1 MLKRKAV
8 TLVELMIAVA
18 IMSIGI
24 LGMVGAFK
32 FFNVGIQS
40 SKTRSLANNIA
51 QERIEF
57 LKNKSYYRV
66 LVTTE
71 TVSPADAN
79 FSPAMVYDAYP
90 NGSEVVNVGGIDF
103 QRRVL
108 IQKVNEDPS
117 SGGLT
122 PVSWTAADTGLK
134 EIIVYVVWLE
144 RGEWRK
150 LEVRNLRENP
160 QRVNQSATVSGHA
173 HDEST
178 TLDLE
183 DVVVRAQ
190 ESPSQYGTTNS
201 DGDYSFTIEPGTYTL
216 LATKDG
222 YFPRTLPS
230 FGVVSGG
237 SANNQN
243 FGLVRMSS
251 GSITGNVWMR
261 DHLVI
266 SQIVGSSLTAY
277 GSAEWVEVYNPTTWT
292 WTMATGLGSDG
303 GTGTNRKVIVMYTEA
318 GVPPI
323 ETFPNIDYRATAVS
337 PGAYFLFAN
346 TGTITAAGVTK
357 AADAVY
363 STDWDFS
370 DMDDMILTG
379 TPSPAGHVIM
389 GDVTIMQEYDLVGWN
404 ATDNGTSAKK
414 NAGNYEGAAIVQTIG
429 FQEGEEYVRKT
440 VSGAS
445 AAWYGRCYD
454 SGNNDYDMMDNVPIA
469 HWPHNRYDSDPCISG
484 TPAAG
489 GIVFADDSLSSPATV
504 ASDGSFNL
512 TNVSTGAWTVYASSG
527 VTFSSVPCAG
537 GASNGFVS
545 SVGAISIASSTI
557 YGYVTGRVANV
568 GGTPLAGIKM
578 YSPGSQQ
585 VATNSAGRYTLPVEA
600 GIVTVTANYQTQTPS
615 YVELSS
621 MSVVVD
627 LGQVVKDVDF
637 SLYYGGKI
645 SGKVTTNGVDPLPNI
660 PVVALKAGVEQGNGI
675 SDANGDFLISGASI
689 STGTYVVSPQ
699 LEAGESA
706 SPSSSTVLVTA
717 GATAYS
723 ANYVVSGAFGYVN
736 GTVRTGSSAG
746 PEITTGVLI
755 YVTTATL
762 AADAYPPDITS
773 GLRSGTGVYYA
784 VSSNARGAYSIPVKG
799 GYTYNVYAWYTTW
812 NNGTPYTVR
821 KDATGVSVTPAQTV
835 TRDFFW

>member
-40 SKTRSLANNIA
+40 AKTRSLANNIA

-71 TVSPADAN
+71 AVTPADTN
-79 FSPAMVYDAYP
+79 FSPPMVYDAYP
-90 NGSEVVNVGGIDF
+90 NGFETVSVGGIDF
-103 QRRVL
+103 IRRVY
-108 IQKVNEDPS
+108 ISKVNEDPNT
-117 SGGLT
+117 GGLT
-122 PVSWTAADTGLK
+122 PVSWNSPDTGLK
-134 EIIVYVVWLE
+134 EIVVYVVWLE
-144 RGEWRK
+144 RGQWRK

-160 QRVNQSATVSGHA
+160 QRVNQSATISGRA
-173 HDEST
+173 YNSAT

-190 ESPSQYGTTNS
+190 ESPSQYGTTDS
-201 DGDYSFTIEPGTYTL
+201 GGGYSFTIEPGTYTL

-222 YFPRTLPS
+222 YFPKTLPS
-230 FGVVSGG
+230 FGLASAGT
-237 SANNQN
+237 ANNKD
-243 FGLVRMSS
+243 FAMVPMSS
-251 GSITGNVWMR
+251 GSVTGSVWMR

-266 SQIVGSSLTAY
+266 SQIVGSSLTTY
-277 GSAEWVEVYNPTTWT
+277 GAAEWVEVFNPTTWT
-292 WTMATGLGSDG
+292 WTMATGLGSAG
-303 GTGTNRKVIVMYTEA
+303 GTGANRKVIVRYSEA
-318 GVPPI
+318 GGGEV
-323 ETFPNIDYRATAVS
+323 FPNIDYRATAIS
-337 PGAYFLFAN
+337 PGGYFLFAN

-357 AADAVY
+357 TADAVY
-363 STDWDFS
+363 GTDWDFNNI
-370 DMDDMILTG
+370 DDMILTG
-379 TPSPAGHVIM
+379 NPSSAGHVIM
-389 GDVTIMQEYDLVGWN
+389 GDVTIMKAYDIVGWN
-404 ATDNGTSAKK
+404 ATDNGSAAKK
-414 NAGNYEGAAIVQTIG
+414 NANNFEGSAIIQSIG
-429 FQEGEEYVRKT
+429 LQEGEEYVRKT
-440 VSGAS
+440 VSGNS
-445 AAWYGRCYD
+445 VAWYGRCYD
-454 SGNNDYDMMDNVPIA
+454 SANNENDMMDNAPLT
-469 HWPHNRYDSDPCISG
+469 HWPHNRFDSDPCISG

-489 GIVFADDSLSSPATV
+489 GIVFADDSLSSPATI
-504 ASDGSFNL
+504 AADGSFNL

-545 SVGAISIASSTI
+545 ALGNIVISSSTV

-568 GGTPLAGIKM
+568 GGTPLNGIKM
-578 YSPGSQQ
+578 FSPGNQQ
-585 VATNSAGRYTLPVEA
+585 VATNASGRYTLPVEA
-600 GIVTVTANYQTQTPS
+600 GVVTITANYQTQTPS

-621 MSVVVD
+621 MDVTVP
-627 LGQVVKDVDF
+627 LGEVVKDVDF

-645 SGKVTTNGVDPLPNI
+645 NGKVTTNGVDPLPGI
-660 PVVALKAGVEQGNGI
+660 PVVAIKGGVEHGNGI

-706 SPSSSTVLVTA
+706 TPSSSTVIVTA

-723 ANYVVSGAFGYVN
+723 ANYVVSGAFGYVT

-755 YVTTATL
+755 YVTTTTL
-762 AADAYPPDITS
+762 PANDPPPNITAA
-773 GLRSGTGVYYA
+773 LRASSAVYYA

-812 NNGTPYTVR
+812 NKETPYTVR